1 MPFDSTIAPIVL
13 FALRVSHARP
23 TSRCLRTA
31 SCAYL
36 FNSNADVA
44 QACTAVA
51 FRTFAMREG
60 LRRALSATPLRQSI
74 SEWPSWTPEVL
85 TYIAVFGQG
94 LPHPEPD
101 RMDSASCSR
110 VSAVL
115 MHKDALAAAAAAEGV
130 SAGDCRASVPKSAL
144 SSHCASCLLQSPFRR
159 RVL

>member
-60 LRRALSATPLRQSI
+60 LRRAVSATSLRHAI
-74 SEWPSWTPEVL
+74 SEWPVWTPEVL
-85 TYIAVFGQG
+85 TYVAVFGQG
-94 LPHPEPD
+94 LPNPEPS
-101 RMDSASCSR
+101 RMDSASCSMLA
-110 VSAVL
+110 AVL
-115 MHKDALAAAAAAEGV
+115 MHKDALATAAAAEGLR
-130 SAGDCRASVPKSAL
+130 AGDTRASIPKLAV
-144 SSHCASCLLQSPFRR
+144 LLLLDTPY
-159 RVL
+159 L